1 MAVDYFLK
9 IDGVPGESTDSKH
22 KNEIEVVAFSW
33 GATNQA
39 GLADGGGSG
48 AGKGQV
54 QDFHFTMRVN
64 KASPKLMLACIKGEH
79 LKTATLTCRKAG
91 KDQQEFLVYKFTDV
105 TVSSFQTGGGSGD
118 ATPMDSVSLAF
129 SKFELEYK
137 PEKADGS
144 LGQAMKTGWDLK
156 QGKKV

>member
-9 IDGVPGESTDSKH
+9 IDGVPGESTDNKH
-22 KNEIEVVAFSW
+22 KNEIDVVAFSF

-39 GLADGGGSG
+39 GPAHGGGG
-48 AGKGQV
+48 GTGKAQV

-64 KASPKLMLACIKGEH
+64 KASPKLMLVCVKGEH
-79 LKTATLTCRKAG
+79 LKTAILTVRKAG

-118 ATPMDSVSLAF
+118 AVPTDSVSLAF
-129 SKFELEYK
+129 AKFELEYR

-144 LGQAMKTGWDLK
+144 LGQAIKTGWDLK
-156 QGKKV
+156 QAKQV

>member
-9 IDGVPGESTDSKH
+9 IDGVPGESTDNKH
-22 KNEIEVVAFSW
+22 KNEIEVVAFSF

-39 GLADGGGSG
+39 GPTYGGG
-48 AGKGQV
+48 AGKAQV

-64 KASPKLMLACIKGEH
+64 KASPKLMLACVKGEQ
-79 LKTATLTCRKAG
+79 LKTAILTVRKAG
-91 KDQQEFLVYKFTDV
+91 KDQQEFLVYKLTEV

-118 ATPMDSVSLAF
+118 AIPMDSVSLAF
-129 SKFELEYK
+129 AKFELEYR

-144 LGQAMKTGWDLK
+144 LGQAIKTGWDLK
-156 QGKKV
+156 QSKQA